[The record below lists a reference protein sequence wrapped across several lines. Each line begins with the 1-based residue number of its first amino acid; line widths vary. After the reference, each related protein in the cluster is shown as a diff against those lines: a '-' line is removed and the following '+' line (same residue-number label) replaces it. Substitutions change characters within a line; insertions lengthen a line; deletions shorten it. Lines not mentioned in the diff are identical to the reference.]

1 MTTRT
6 KATSKRGLAAAA
18 CVGLWLTGS
27 AAAQSALPGIVYAP
41 TTDERRLAAAVAHA
55 AAEPQS
61 GRRPS
66 APASSPGSSKPPL
79 LLEQVFRLIED
90 RHPKLRGSVIER
102 QVATAKRI
110 EKQGAFDPIL
120 SISTDYLRYNSS
132 SKRGKVSEA
141 FGVGTE
147 VNFLTRSGIK
157 FFVASNLNLGATKS
171 PLSATGDAGE
181 YLFGLKVPLFRDFRV
196 NAKSIGERQ
205 AFLGETQADIAV
217 TQTRLELFRKAADDY
232 WDWVAAK
239 RRLDVARDLLRLAE
253 IRNDAIRQRTIAGDL
268 PPIDAVEAEQE
279 VQRRQ
284 AALAKAERDFQKAQ
298 FKLSLSLWLD
308 DVTAQPP
315 PDEGS
320 VLDVSLQLEPT
331 EVTEAEIQD
340 AIRLAL
346 QRRPELQAI
355 AVLKD
360 ITRLDLDL
368 ARNQRRPI
376 LDFALAP
383 GRDVG
388 LGGIGTTLK
397 AGFIFELP
405 LRQRTADGRIAQ
417 AQLKLQKLEL
427 EERALRQ
434 QIITEINDTASAINA
449 AWRRYLATKRELE
462 AAIVLERGE
471 NQRFLL
477 GDSSLFLVNQ
487 RERATAEARNKL
499 IDVQAEYEQA
509 RAALRLATMQF

>member
-1 MTTRT
+1 MINKPWR
-6 KATSKRGLAAAA
+6 AVVA
-18 CVGLWLTGS
+18 GLWLMALSGAP
-27 AAAQSALPGIVYAP
+27 AAAQTVAPGIVLTP
-41 TTDERRLAAAVAHA
+41 TEDDRRLAAAVASA
-55 AAEPQS
+55 APRPQS
-61 GRRPS
+61 GRRPGVLV
-66 APASSPGSSKPPL
+66 PRPGGGPLPL
-79 LLEQVFRLIED
+79 LLEQVFQIIDD

-102 QVATAKRI
+102 QVATAKRL

-120 SISTDYLRYNSS
+120 AISTDYLRYNSS

-141 FGVGTE
+141 FGIGTE

-157 FFVASNLNLGATKS
+157 FFAASNLNLGATKS

-181 YLFGLKVPLFRDFRV
+181 YTFGLKVPLFRDFRV
-196 NAKSIGERQ
+196 NAKAVGEQQ
-205 AFLGETQADIAV
+205 AFLGETQAEIGI

-232 WDWVAAK
+232 WNWVAAK
-239 RRLDVARDLLRLAE
+239 RRLDVARNLLKLAE

-308 DVTAQPP
+308 DVTTQPL

-320 VLDVSLQLEPT
+320 VLDVTLQLEPT
-331 EVTEAEIQD
+331 AVTDAEIQD
-340 AIRLAL
+340 AIQLAL

-355 AVLKD
+355 AVLRD
-360 ITRLDLDL
+360 VTRLDLDL

-376 LDFALAP
+376 LDFALVP
-383 GRDVG
+383 GRDLG
-388 LGGIGTTLK
+388 PGGIGTTLK

-417 AQLKLQKLEL
+417 AQLKLQKLDL
-427 EERALRQ
+427 EERTLRQ
-434 QIITEINDTASAINA
+434 QIITEINDTASAINT
-449 AWRRYLATKRELE
+449 AWQRYLATKRELE

-509 RAALRLATMQF
+509 RTALRLAAMQF

>member
-1 MTTRT
+1 M
-6 KATSKRGLAAAA
+6 TSK
-18 CVGLWLTGS
+18 LWFGAVAWLGIWLGGGCAS
-27 AAAQSALPGIVYAP
+27 AAWAQAPLPGIVVSP
-41 TTDERRLAAAVAHA
+41 TEDERRLAAAVAHA
-55 AAEPQS
+55 GPDPQS
-61 GRRPS
+61 GRRTG
-66 APASSPGSSKPPL
+66 APTPGPGGAPPL
-79 LLEQVFRLIED
+79 LLERVFQIIENQ
-90 RHPKLRGSVIER
+90 HPKLRGSVIER
-102 QVATAKRI
+102 RVATAKRI

-120 SISTDYLRYNSS
+120 SISTDYLRYNSA

-141 FGVGTE
+141 FGIGTE

-157 FFVASNLNLGATKS
+157 FFASSTLNLGATKS
-171 PLSATGDAGE
+171 PLSATGDFGTYE
-181 YLFGLKVPLFRDFRV
+181 FGLKVPLFRDFRI
-196 NAKSIGERQ
+196 NEKSVGERQ
-205 AFLGETQADIAV
+205 AFLGESQADIAV
-217 TQTRLELFRKAADDY
+217 VQTRLELFRKAADDY

-239 RRLDVARDLLRLAE
+239 RRLDVARNLLKLAE
-253 IRNDAIRQRTIAGDL
+253 IRNDAIRQRTVVGDL

-331 EVTEAEIQD
+331 EITAAEIND
-340 AIRLAL
+340 AIALAL

-360 ITRLDLDL
+360 TVRLDLEL

-376 LDFALAP
+376 LDLALVP
-383 GRDVG
+383 GRDAG
-388 LGGIGTTLK
+388 PGGIGTTLK
-397 AGFIFELP
+397 AGVIFELP

-417 AQLKLQKLEL
+417 AQLKLQKLDL
-427 EERALRQ
+427 EERTLRQ
-434 QIITEINDTASAINA
+434 QIMTEIYDTASAINT
-449 AWRRYLATKRELE
+449 AWKRYLATKRELE

-471 NQRFLL
+471 NQRFML

-509 RAALRLATMQF
+509 RAALRLAAMQF

>member
-1 MTTRT
+1 M
-6 KATSKRGLAAAA
+6 SLA
-18 CVGLWLTGS
+18 W
-27 AAAQSALPGIVYAP
+27 AQSLLPGIVP
-41 TTDERRLAAAVAHA
+41 TEDERRLAAAA
-55 AAEPQS
+55 AQAGRDPQS
-61 GRRPS
+61 GRYPN
-66 APASSPGSSKPPL
+66 APAPGPKGGPPL
-79 LLEQVFRLIED
+79 LLERVFQIIEEQ
-90 RHPKLRGSVIER
+90 HPKLRGSVIER
-102 QVATAKRI
+102 RVATAKRL

-120 SISTDYLRYNSS
+120 SISTDYLRYNSA

-141 FGVGTE
+141 FGLGTE

-157 FFVASNLNLGATKS
+157 FFAASRLNLGATKS
-171 PLSATGDAGE
+171 PLSATGD
-181 YLFGLKVPLFRDFRV
+181 FGTYEFGFKVPLFRDFRI

-205 AFLGETQADIAV
+205 AFLGESQADIAV
-217 TQTRLELFRKAADDY
+217 IQTRLELFRKAADDY
-232 WDWVAAK
+232 WAWVAAK
-239 RRLDVARDLLRLAE
+239 RRLDVARNLLKLAE
-253 IRNDAIRQRTIAGDL
+253 IRNDAIRQRAVAGDL
-268 PPIDAVEAEQE
+268 PPIDTVEAEQE

-308 DVTAQPP
+308 DVTTQPP
-315 PDEGS
+315 PDEGL

-331 EVTEAEIQD
+331 EMTAAEVSD
-340 AIRLAL
+340 AVALAL
-346 QRRPELQAI
+346 QRRPELQAL

-360 ITRLDLDL
+360 AVRLDLDL
-368 ARNQRRPI
+368 ARNQRRPV
-376 LDFALAP
+376 LDLALVP

-388 LGGIGTTLK
+388 FQGIGTTLK
-397 AGFIFELP
+397 AGVIFELP

-417 AQLKLQKLEL
+417 AQLKLQKLDL
-427 EERALRQ
+427 EERTLRQ
-434 QIITEINDTASAINA
+434 QIMTEIYDVASAINT
-449 AWRRYLATKRELE
+449 AWQRYLATKRELE

-509 RAALRLATMQF
+509 IVALRLATMQF

>member
-1 MTTRT
+1 MTN
-6 KATSKRGLAAAA
+6 K
-18 CVGLWLTGS
+18 LWLS
-27 AAAQSALPGIVYAP
+27 AAAWVGIGLWAPLVWAQSPVPGIVLTP
-41 TTDERRLAAAVAHA
+41 TEDDQRLATAVARA
-55 AAEPQS
+55 GAGDYAPQS

-66 APASSPGSSKPPL
+66 PPSPRPGGNSTPL
-79 LLEQVFRLIED
+79 LLERVFEIID
-90 RHPKLRGSVIER
+90 GQHPKLRGSVIER
-102 QVATAKRI
+102 RIATAKRI

-120 SISTDYLRYNSS
+120 SISTDYLRYNSA
-132 SKRGKVSEA
+132 SKRGKLSEA
-141 FGVGTE
+141 FGFGTE
-147 VNFLTRSGIK
+147 VKFLTRSGIK
-157 FFVASNLNLGATKS
+157 FFAASNLNLGATKS
-171 PLSATGDAGE
+171 PLSATGDFGTYE
-181 YLFGLKVPLFRDFRV
+181 FGLKVPLFRDFRI
-196 NAKSIGERQ
+196 NAKSVGERQ
-205 AFLGETQADIAV
+205 AFLGESQAEIAIA
-217 TQTRLELFRKAADDY
+217 QTRLELFRKAADDY

-239 RRLDVARDLLRLAE
+239 RRLDVARNLLKLAE
-253 IRNDAIRQRTIAGDL
+253 IRNEAIRQRTIAGDL

-298 FKLSLSLWLD
+298 FKLSLSMWFD

-315 PDEGS
+315 PDEGR

-331 EVTEAEIQD
+331 EITEAEIND
-340 AIRLAL
+340 AVALAL

-355 AVLKD
+355 AVMKD
-360 ITRLDLDL
+360 AARLDLEL
-368 ARNQRRPI
+368 ARNQRRPV
-376 LDFALAP
+376 LHLALVP

-388 LGGIGTTLK
+388 FGSIGTTLK
-397 AGFIFELP
+397 AGVVFELP

-417 AQLKLQKLEL
+417 ALLKLQKLDL
-427 EERALRQ
+427 EERMLRQ
-434 QIITEINDTASAINA
+434 KITTEIYDTASAINT
-449 AWRRYLATKRELE
+449 AWQRYLATKRELE

>member
-1 MTTRT
+1 MTNRLG
-6 KATSKRGLAAAA
+6 RRLAAGI
-18 CVGLWLTGS
+18 GLWITGAWISPGS
-27 AAAQSALPGIVYAP
+27 AQIAAPGIVQSP
-41 TTDERRLAAAVAHA
+41 SDDERRLASAVARA
-55 AAEPQS
+55 AAGPQS

-66 APASSPGSSKPPL
+66 LPAPRPGSPSPPL
-79 LLEQVFRLIED
+79 LLERVFQIID
-90 RHPKLRGSVIER
+90 DQHPKLRGSVVER

-120 SISTDYLRYNSS
+120 SVTTDYLRYNSS
-132 SKRGKVSEA
+132 SKRGQVSEA
-141 FGVGTE
+141 FGIGTE

-157 FFVASNLNLGATKS
+157 FFAASSLNLGATKS

-181 YLFGLKVPLFRDFRV
+181 YVFGLKVPLFRDFRV
-196 NAKSIGERQ
+196 NEKSVGERQ
-205 AFLGETQADIAV
+205 AFLGESQADIAV
-217 TQTRLELFRKAADDY
+217 AQTRLELFRKAADDY

-239 RRLDVARDLLRLAE
+239 RRLDVARNLLDIAQ
-253 IRNDAIRQRTIAGDL
+253 IRNEAIRQRATAGDL

-308 DVTAQPP
+308 DVTAQAP
-315 PDEGS
+315 PDES
-320 VLDVSLQLEPT
+320 VVLDASLQLEPS
-331 EVTEAEIQD
+331 EVLPAEITD
-340 AIRLAL
+340 GIALAL
-346 QRRPELQAI
+346 QRRPELQLI

-360 ITRLDLDL
+360 TTRLDLDL
-368 ARNQRRPI
+368 ARNQRRPV
-376 LDFALAP
+376 LDFAIAP

-388 LGGIGTTLK
+388 PGGIGATLK
-397 AGFIFELP
+397 TGFIFELP

-417 AQLKLQKLEL
+417 AQLKLQKLDL
-427 EERALRQ
+427 EERTLRQ
-434 QIITEINDTASAINA
+434 QIATEINDLASAINLT
-449 AWRRYLATKRELE
+449 WQRYLATKRELE
-462 AAIVLERGE
+462 SAIVLERGE

>member
-1 MTTRT
+1 M
-6 KATSKRGLAAAA
+6 KK
-18 CVGLWLTGS
+18 
-27 AAAQSALPGIVYAP
+27 
-41 TTDERRLAAAVAHA
+41 
-55 AAEPQS
+55 
-61 GRRPS
+61 
-66 APASSPGSSKPPL
+66 
-79 LLEQVFRLIED
+79 
-90 RHPKLRGSVIER
+90 SV
-102 QVATAKRI
+102 
-110 EKQGAFDPIL
+110 
-120 SISTDYLRYNSS
+120 
-132 SKRGKVSEA
+132 
-141 FGVGTE
+141 
-147 VNFLTRSGIK
+147 
-157 FFVASNLNLGATKS
+157 
-171 PLSATGDAGE
+171 
-181 YLFGLKVPLFRDFRV
+181 
-196 NAKSIGERQ
+196 GERQ
-205 AFLGETQADIAV
+205 AFLGESQADIAV
-217 TQTRLELFRKAADDY
+217 VQTRLELFRKAADDY

-239 RRLDVARDLLRLAE
+239 RRLDVARNLLKLAE
-253 IRNDAIRQRTIAGDL
+253 IRNDAIRQRTVVGDL

-308 DVTAQPP
+308 DVTTQPP

-331 EVTEAEIQD
+331 EITAAEIND
-340 AIRLAL
+340 AIALAL

-360 ITRLDLDL
+360 TVRLDLEL

-376 LDFALAP
+376 LDLALVP
-383 GRDVG
+383 GRDAG
-388 LGGIGTTLK
+388 PGGIGTTLK
-397 AGFIFELP
+397 AGVIFELP

-417 AQLKLQKLEL
+417 AQLKLQKLDL
-427 EERALRQ
+427 EERTLRQ
-434 QIITEINDTASAINA
+434 QIMTEIYDTASAINT
-449 AWRRYLATKRELE
+449 AWQRYLATKRELE

-509 RAALRLATMQF
+509 RAALRLAAMQF